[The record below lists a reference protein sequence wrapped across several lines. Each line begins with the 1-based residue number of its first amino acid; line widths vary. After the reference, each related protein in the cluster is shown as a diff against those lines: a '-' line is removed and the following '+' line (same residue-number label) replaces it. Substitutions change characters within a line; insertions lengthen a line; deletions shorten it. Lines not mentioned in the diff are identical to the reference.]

1 MISDPGSAG
10 SPRHD
15 KIVVLALVVL
25 VSALAWAFTVHQA
38 MRMDEMEA
46 AMWRDM
52 NMSMN
57 DMEPSWMP
65 VDALLMVA
73 MWSAM
78 MAAMMVP
85 GASPMIT
92 AFATINRRRRERS
105 APYVPTAVFLLGYLI
120 AWTGFST
127 LATTLQYLL
136 QMTGLLTT
144 MMQSTSHYWSAALFF
159 SAGLYQFSPLKETC
173 LTYCRSPDGFI
184 LSEWRDGNLG
194 AVIMGLRHG
203 LFCLGCCAGLMV
215 LLFAVAVMDLRWVA
229 ALTGMVATE
238 KLLPRPGFWRIA
250 IGVGLL
256 AAGCLT
262 WLWAEGLPHRAS

>member
-1 MISDPGSAG
+1 MTSDSGSA
-10 SPRHD
+10 SSFRRHD

-25 VSALAWAFTVHQA
+25 VAAFAWAFTVHQA
-38 MRMDEMEA
+38 MRMEEMEV

-57 DMEPSWMP
+57 GMEPSWTP
-65 VDALLMVA
+65 VDAALILA

-105 APYVPTAVFLLGYLI
+105 APYVPTAVFLIGYLVG
-120 AWTGFST
+120 WTGFSI
-127 LATTLQYLL
+127 LATILQCLL

-144 MMQSTSHYWSAALFF
+144 MMQSASNYWSAALFF
-159 SAGLYQFSPLKETC
+159 AAGLYQFSPLKQTC

-184 LSEWRDGNLG
+184 LSEWRNGNMG
-194 AVIMGLRHG
+194 AVIMGVRHG
-203 LFCLGCCAGLMV
+203 VFCLGCCAGLML

-229 ALTGMVATE
+229 VLTTLVTAE
-238 KLLPRPGFWRIA
+238 KLLPRPAFWRIA
-250 IGVGLL
+250 IGIGLL
-256 AAGCLT
+256 AVSLT
-262 WLWAEGLPHRAS
+262 CFWVGRLPH